1 MADIT
6 LKITDRE
13 GVLHEIQAPTDMSMN
28 VMEVVR
34 SFELAPEG
42 TIGICGGMAMC
53 ASCQC
58 YVKSNHQLPKISPD
72 EDLMLAEAFYVE
84 DNSRLG
90 CQIHIIPDLDGLE
103 IELAPE
109 S

>member
-1 MADIT
+1 MDVTI
-6 LKITDRE
+6 KITDRE
-13 GVLHEIQAPTDMSMN
+13 GAVHEVQAPTDMSMN
-28 VMEVVR
+28 IMELVR
-34 SFELAPEG
+34 AYELAPEG

-58 YVKSNHQLPKISPD
+58 YVLNDVQLPEMGPD
-72 EDLMLAEAFYVE
+72 EDAMLAEAFYVKS
-84 DNSRLG
+84 NSRLG
-90 CQIHIIPDLDGLE
+90 CQIPITEELHGLE